1 MGSGR
6 LTDVDTCLKKLPL
19 PLRRVLGNLVE
30 AEKVL
35 VGLGL
40 NEVADDVGSTRS

>member
-6 LTDVDTCLKKLPL
+6 LTDVYTLLKKL

-40 NEVADDVGSTRS
+40 NEVADDVGSIQP